1 MFLFPRRKE
10 TRFAVGH
17 LALGYILGKASA
29 KLLKTK
35 VNVPAALV
43 LSVIPDIDILIPFL
57 EHRGPTHSIITALI
71 VFIPIFAIYRQKAAP
86 YFLALASHSLI
97 GDYIAGGRTQLFWP
111 ATLNHYGMELPI
123 QSPTNIALEW
133 ALFLTSTIIMLKSR
147 DIFTFFKKKNT
158 NLILSIPTFTVLLPT
173 FLSFPLDV
181 PEWLILPHLAYLAMF
196 LASIATYALGNIKS
210 KQ

>member
-1 MFLFPRRKE
+1 M
-10 TRFAVGH
+10 
-17 LALGYILGKASA
+17 GKASA

-71 VFIPIFAIYRQKAAP
+71 IFIPVFAIYRRKAAP

-111 ATLNHYGMELPI
+111 ATFNKYGIGLPI
-123 QSPTNIALEW
+123 QSSTNITLEW
-133 ALFLTSTIIMLKSR
+133 TLFLTSTIIMLKSR
-147 DIFTFFKKKNT
+147 DLFAFFKKKNS
-158 NLILSIPTFTVLLPT
+158 NLILSVPTFTVLLPT
-173 FLSFPLDV
+173 FLSFPMNV
-181 PEWLILPHLAYLAMF
+181 PEWLILPHLVYLAMF
-196 LASIATYALGNIKS
+196 LASIATSALDNLKS
-210 KQ
+210 KR